1 MLCVLF
7 HVSISPIPLCLAGR
21 LYMCPR
27 RVYTLAAT
35 PLPCVFTLT
44 VCPLPMFTHLSPLLH
59 SFVYPLALH
68 GPPHACRCPSPTGVG
83 LSVFPLRLGKAGS
96 VCFGLSD
103 AKYLIN

>member
-21 LYMCPR
+21 LCMCPR

-59 SFVYPLALH
+59 SLCV
-68 GPPHACRCPSPTGVG
+68 PTGLTWPTPCLQMPITHRSGSLCVSLETG
-83 LSVFPLRLGKAGS
+83 QGWECVFWPQ
-96 VCFGLSD
+96 
-103 AKYLIN
+103 